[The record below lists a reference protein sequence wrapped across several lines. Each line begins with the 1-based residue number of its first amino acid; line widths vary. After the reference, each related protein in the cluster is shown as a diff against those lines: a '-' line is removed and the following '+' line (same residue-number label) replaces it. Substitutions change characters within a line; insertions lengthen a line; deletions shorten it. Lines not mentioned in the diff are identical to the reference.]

1 MNITRAKRTG
11 LSFWLAVFAA
21 ASLFSGRALAYNQPP
36 FNMSATSFLDGGG
49 GPAGL
54 YFVDYA
60 IFTDG
65 AKALDGKGKTIP
77 GGARVNVL
85 TLLNQLV
92 YQSNVKVLGGNLMGT
107 ALVPIV
113 APTVSGS
120 MPHPP
125 TGASAPVTVNTAGV
139 GDPIAGAG
147 VQWTGTLFG
156 KPFFHRAEVDVTFP
170 VGRYDK
176 NLDVNPGAHVAIYEP
191 YYVCTWIPDP
201 LWDIDL
207 KAFYA
212 VNGRNNETKV
222 KPGQLLHFNFA
233 ASRQMGGKWR
243 LGVSGYYAQQ
253 LTEDKGTSSTDT
265 KERAIGIG
273 PGLVYQGEGLMLMLT
288 HPIEFGVQ
296 NRFQGSRT
304 TLQFVHRF

>member
-92 YQSNVKVLGGNLMGT
+92 YQSKVQVLGGNLMGT
-107 ALVPIV
+107 VLAPVV
-113 APTVSGS
+113 APTVSGAV
-120 MPHPP
+120 P
-125 TGASAPVTVNTAGV
+125 TQYGTMHTMTANTAGA

-147 VQWTGTLFG
+147 VQWSGTLLG

-170 VGRYDK
+170 VGRYNK
-176 NLDVNPGAHVAIYEP
+176 NLDVNPGAHVAVYEP

-201 LWDIDL
+201 LWDINL

-212 VNGRNNETKV
+212 VNGRNSETKV
-222 KPGQLLHFNFA
+222 RPGQLLHFNFA
-233 ASRQMGGKWR
+233 VSRQMEAKWR

-253 LTEDKGTSSTDT
+253 TTSDIGPYTNHT
-265 KERAIGIG
+265 KERAIGVG
-273 PGLVYQGEGLMLMLT
+273 PGLVYQGEGLMMMLT
-288 HPIEFGVQ
+288 HPMEFGVR